1 MSRFGK
7 RADMVVHEREPYN
20 AEPPRAALA
29 QGALT
34 PRDTFYVRGHGPVPE
49 GDEHDWQIELDGLL
63 EHPLV
68 VTLAELRSGRW
79 PHHEL
84 IATLQCAGNRRRDLA
99 AVRPIPGEAPWGP
112 GATGTA
118 RWGGVALSDVLALA
132 QPRAE
137 ATHVAFVGAD
147 VSPEADPP
155 QLYGA
160 SIPLAKALHGEV
172 LLTYEM
178 DDEALPTVHGGPL
191 RVVVPGYI
199 GARSVKWLTR
209 IELRSSPWPG
219 YFQSTAYRLLAPD
232 ESPGPGQGMELGEV
246 ALNGD
251 FLSPADGAQLAPGTI
266 PLAGY
271 AFAGGARE
279 VARVEVSADGGRHWV
294 QARLGGDQGPW
305 AWRQWQAEI
314 DLSPGEH
321 ELVARAWDTSA
332 NTQPER
338 PETVWNPKGYVNT
351 SWARIRVRVS
361 GATAAGA
368 ASASGS

>member
-1 MSRFGK
+1 M
-7 RADMVVHEREPYN
+7 
-20 AEPPRAALA
+20 
-29 QGALT
+29 
-34 PRDTFYVRGHGPVPE
+34 
-49 GDEHDWQIELDGLL
+49 
-63 EHPLV
+63 
-68 VTLAELRSGRW
+68 
-79 PHHEL
+79 
-84 IATLQCAGNRRRDLA
+84 
-99 AVRPIPGEAPWGP
+99 RPIPGEAPWGP

-118 RWGGVALSDVLALA
+118 RWGGVSLSDLLALA

-147 VSPEADPP
+147 VSSEADPP

-160 SIPLAKALHGEV
+160 SIPLTKALHGDV
-172 LLTYEM
+172 LLSYEM
-178 DDEALPTVHGGPL
+178 DDVTLPAVHGGPL

-251 FLSPADGAQLAPGTI
+251 FLSPTDGAQLAPGAV

-271 AFAGGARE
+271 AFAGGWRK

-294 QARLGGDQGPW
+294 QARLGGDQGLW
-305 AWRQWQAEI
+305 AWRQWRAEL
-314 DLSPGEH
+314 DLAPGDY
-321 ELVARAWDTSA
+321 ELVARAWDTAA
-332 NTQPER
+332 NTQPEH
-338 PETVWNPKGYVNT
+338 PETVWNPKGYVNS

-361 GATAAGA
+361 GATATGGV
-368 ASASGS
+368 SAT

>member
-7 RADMVVHEREPYN
+7 RADMIVHEREPYN
-20 AEPPRAALA
+20 AEPPPAALA
-29 QGALT
+29 QAALT
-34 PRDTFYVRGHGPVPE
+34 PSDAFYVRGHGPVPE
-49 GDEHDWQIELDGLL
+49 GDERAWQVELDGLL
-63 EHPLV
+63 EHPLT

-79 PHHEL
+79 SHHEL

-118 RWGGVALSDVLALA
+118 RWGGVSLSDLLALA

-147 VSPEADPP
+147 VSSEADPP

-160 SIPLAKALHGEV
+160 SIPLAKALHGDV
-172 LLTYEM
+172 LLSYEM
-178 DDEALPTVHGGPL
+178 DDVTLPAVHGGPL

-251 FLSPADGAQLAPGTI
+251 FLSPTDGAQLAPGTV

-271 AFAGGARE
+271 AFAGG
-279 VARVEVSADGGRHWV
+279 GGRSR
-294 QARLGGDQGPW
+294 ASR
-305 AWRQWQAEI
+305 
-314 DLSPGEH
+314 SPPTVG
-321 ELVARAWDTSA
+321 ATGCKRAWAAIKACGPGDSGEPSSSWHLAITSSWREPG
-332 NTQPER
+332 TRR
-338 PETVWNPKGYVNT
+338 PTPSPSAPRRCGIPRAT
-351 SWARIRVRVS
+351 S
-361 GATAAGA
+361 TAPGR
-368 ASASGS
+368 ASASACRAQLPREA